1 MTIRLQIATLGA
13 MPWFRVGVETAEL
26 RPSYMVAVPER
37 AFSAN
42 TRWKN
47 ILEGSQVAYAIGT
60 AIQVARSF

>member
-1 MTIRLQIATLGA
+1 ML
-13 MPWFRVGVETAEL
+13 WFRVEGETAER

-47 ILEGSQVAYAIGT
+47 ILEGSQVAYAIETG
-60 AIQVARSF
+60 IQIARSF